1 MNAQERISRLH
12 GLLARIRQ
20 NAGKPRATS
29 ASAPPAPAAAP
40 SYAPAGVGP
49 SLSAADQSVDDL
61 LRDSAPPPGLEA
73 ADTAF
78 ASARPTAEGVP
89 MPSVSPASAHT
100 APTPA
105 PPAPPPLD
113 DAFGDS
119 EVSEVRST
127 SGVRELGAEVT
138 VAAIEAEAEPMSPEE
153 LSDEDLVEVIDGA
166 PPPPAV
172 DEGFDDADG
181 EDEDLPPASSQRSKV
196 AVDLDATLSASSEQ
210 LAAEAP
216 LKTPPPQSG
225 PQTASVAFGTPPA
238 PDVDALLDVELEIPT
253 REALGPTPEQLG
265 QTVELE
271 EGASG
276 AELELDEPAPA
287 AIRTSDLEELEV
299 TLPGR
304 LASGGYDDSLVPPPE
319 ARDDLEAHRRRL
331 EDDVPPPPESLAQ
344 LPSLQPGSLM
354 DELSVQA
361 PAAEVVAETAAA
373 QVVARPAP
381 LGAPE
386 TFTSLRER
394 FEPRSFGE
402 LLDASLSLGGE

>member
-1 MNAQERISRLH
+1 MNAQERISRLQ

-20 NAGKPRATS
+20 NAGKPRSSS
-29 ASAPPAPAAAP
+29 ASAPPAPAGAP
-40 SYAPAGVGP
+40 SYTPASVGA

-78 ASARPTAEGVP
+78 ASAPPAAEGGP
-89 MPSVSPASAHT
+89 MPSVSPASAHA
-100 APTPA
+100 APT
-105 PPAPPPLD
+105 PAPPPLD

-153 LSDEDLVEVIDGA
+153 LSDEDLVEVIDGT

-172 DEGFDDADG
+172 DVGFDYADG
-181 EDEDLPPASSQRSKV
+181 EEDEELPPASSQRSKV

-210 LAAEAP
+210 LASEAP

-225 PQTASVAFGTPPA
+225 PQTTSVAFGAPAA

-304 LASGGYDDSLVPPPE
+304 LASGGYDDSLLPPPE

-373 QVVARPAP
+373 QVVARPVP